1 MKSKPAEI
9 FWTDERL
16 RQMAISELLAH
27 GGNSEDLIRLREQFK
42 KADGNNQAKSSQ
54 MEIPADGAAS

>member
-1 MKSKPAEI
+1 MKSKTAEI

-27 GGNSEDLIRLREQFK
+27 GGNSDDLIRLREHFQK
-42 KADGNNQAKSSQ
+42 IDENNPPQPGQ
-54 MEIPADGAAS
+54 VEIPNDTKQ